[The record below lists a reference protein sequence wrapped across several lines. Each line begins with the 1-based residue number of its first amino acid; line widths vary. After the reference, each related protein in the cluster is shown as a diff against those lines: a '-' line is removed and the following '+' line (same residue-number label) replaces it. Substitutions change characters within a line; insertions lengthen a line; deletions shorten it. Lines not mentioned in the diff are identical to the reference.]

1 VKDRIFAHTVVVG
14 AGSSGCV
21 IASRLSEQS
30 DCDVLLLESGPD
42 YADPALLPR
51 DLANGRR
58 NSLHKHDWG
67 YKHRPT
73 RDSVVFPLPRGRVVG
88 GSSAVNTCIAL
99 RGSPYDYDEWGALGL
114 SDWSWSKCLPAFRK
128 LERDLD
134 IVNQWHGNDGP
145 WPVRRFKP
153 DEWVPWQA
161 AFVAGAGRLGYAAC
175 SDSNDPT
182 QTGVGP
188 HAMNLIDGRRISAA
202 EAWLTPAV
210 RARPNLRVRPH
221 TTVQRVLF
229 DGTRATGL
237 EVIDADGA
245 RQIVAERVI
254 ICAGAINSP
263 HLLMRSGVGPREQLA
278 TWGVDVVR
286 DAPGVG
292 ARLLDHP
299 GFAMFFRPKWGS
311 TRPEFPLIQTV
322 LRYQSDTDGA
332 PNDMII
338 QPGSRV
344 PFPFMEFPFCS
355 IMAVVGKPIGYGHI
369 RWTSAKVDAR
379 PVVDQRFLENP
390 VDRRRA
396 VDALLRARDLAATP
410 EMSGFAKHLV
420 PWKRA
425 TRDAASIERW
435 ILKFT
440 DSGYH
445 PCGTVPMGA
454 DSDPSA
460 VLDGRGR
467 VRGTSGLW
475 VCDASAM
482 PTIPSSNIHLPTLM
496 MAERFAEW
504 LSGADAASPS
514 PA

>member
-1 VKDRIFAHTVVVG
+1 MTSNLQTHTLVIG

-21 IASRLSEQS
+21 IASRLSENL
-30 DCDVLLLESGPD
+30 DRDVLLVEAGPD
-42 YADPALLPR
+42 YADAALLPR

-67 YKHRPT
+67 YRHRPT
-73 RDSVVFPLPRGRVVG
+73 RGSLLFPLPRGKVVG

-99 RGSPYDYDEWGALGL
+99 RGMPYDYDEWAALGL
-114 SDWSWSKCLPAFRK
+114 DDWTWQKCLPAFRK

-134 IVNQWHGNDGP
+134 FENEWHGSDGP
-145 WPVRRFKP
+145 WPVRRFGQ

-161 AFVAGAGRLGYAAC
+161 RFVEAARRLGHAAC
-175 SDSNDPT
+175 TDTNDPT

-202 EAWLTPAV
+202 EAWLSPAV
-210 RARPNLRVRPH
+210 RARPNLRIRPH
-221 TTVQRVLF
+221 TTVRRIIFRGRQAV
-229 DGTRATGL
+229 GA
-237 EVIDADGA
+237 EVEDADGI
-245 RQIVAERVI
+245 RQIDAHRVV
-254 ICAGAINSP
+254 ICAGAINTP
-263 HLLMRSGVGPREQLA
+263 HLLMRSGVGPRAQLES
-278 TWGVDVVR
+278 WGIGVVR

-299 GFAMFFRPKWGS
+299 GFAMFFRPRWGS
-311 TRPEFPLIQTV
+311 TSAEFPLIQTV
-322 LRYQSDTDGA
+322 LRYQSDDDGA
-332 PNDMII
+332 PNDMLI

-344 PFPFMEFPFCS
+344 PFPYFEFPFCS
-355 IMAVVGKPIGYGHI
+355 IMAVVGKPLGHGSI
-369 RWTSAKVDAR
+369 RWKSARADAR
-379 PVVDQRFLENP
+379 PIVHQDFLENP

-396 VDALLRARDLAATP
+396 VGALLRARDLAATP
-410 EMSGFAKHLV
+410 EMSEFARHLV
-420 PWKRA
+420 PWARA
-425 TRDAASIERW
+425 TRDADAIERW
-435 ILKFT
+435 IRRFT

-454 DSDPSA
+454 ASDPHA
-460 VLDGRGR
+460 VLDRHGR
-467 VRGTSGLW
+467 VRDVDSLW

-504 LSGADAASPS
+504 LGGE
-514 PA
+514 